1 MPVANAWPRSCRI
14 ALTLVAALAGA
25 AALCGCNY
33 VGAGYLLIKGPP
45 KQPALYALDGTR
57 ATIIFLD
64 DRANGLPRKSLGPII
79 AESAERAL
87 LDTGLFKPDLLL
99 SSRGAT
105 VAANQERFDKPLSIV
120 EIGREVRKAQELENA
135 PADQRAQVIVWVTVD
150 AFALSPDGVSY
161 LPAGIVR
168 IKVLDIA
175 SGERLWPE
183 DPTGKSVNITMFQ
196 QQGTLPTDR
205 SEAMK
210 AEEVLA
216 RELGIGLA
224 QVFHEH
230 LVTESRLR

>member
-1 MPVANAWPRSCRI
+1 MPDAKRPPGPMRR
-14 ALTLVAALAGA
+14 LFLLLA
-25 AALCGCNY
+25 AAAGVAGCSY
-33 VGAGYLLIKGPP
+33 VGAAYLIVKGPP
-45 KQPALYALDGTR
+45 KVPAMHALDGSR

-87 LDTGLFKPDLLL
+87 LDSGTVKPNQML

-120 EIGREVRKAQELENA
+120 EIGRAIEGAQT
-135 PADQRAQVIVWVTVD
+135 IIWVTVD

-161 LPAGIVR
+161 LPSGMLR

-175 SGERLWPE
+175 SGERIWPD
-183 DPTGKSVNITMFQ
+183 DPRGKAVTITMFQ

-205 SEAMK
+205 SEALK
-210 AEEVLA
+210 AEETLA
-216 RELGIGLA
+216 RELGVGLA

-230 LVTESRLR
+230 LVTQSRLR